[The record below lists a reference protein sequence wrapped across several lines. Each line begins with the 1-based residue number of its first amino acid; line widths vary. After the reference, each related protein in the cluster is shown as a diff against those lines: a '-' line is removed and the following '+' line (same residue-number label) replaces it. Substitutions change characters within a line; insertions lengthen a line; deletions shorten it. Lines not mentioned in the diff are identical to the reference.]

1 MTGTVKIIP
10 YGIDNIRTICPTYS
24 NRPSLNRLKNL
35 DIRFISKEKTSILKQ
50 ITKSVLFL
58 TRAKIIHLD
67 IKPSNFLLKIT
78 NENDLKVVLTDFG
91 ISQNNACKCE
101 PCPCIDGN
109 VVDCKAPKLK
119 IPDFLRNEHKNP
131 RFGFEI
137 YNMSKFR

>member
-1 MTGTVKIIP
+1 MIGTVKIIR
-10 YGIDNIRTICPTYS
+10 YGINNILTISLTYP
-24 NRPSLNRLKNL
+24 NRVSLNRLKNQ
-35 DIRFISKEKTSILKQ
+35 DMRFISKEKTSILQQ

-109 VVDCKAPKLK
+109 VGDCKAPKLK
-119 IPDFLRNEHKNP
+119 IPDFLRNEHLNP
-131 RFGFEI
+131 RFGFELH
-137 YNMSKFR
+137 NLS